1 MSKHPVHL
9 YIGKDQHIYFVGTKF
24 HVWKVISEII
34 SGASEEEIHDLYPDL
49 PRGCYRSAEVYY
61 SVHKEEMDEV
71 IRASLGR
78 TITKKAASG

>member
-1 MSKHPVHL
+1 MSKQPVHL
-9 YIGKDQHIYFVGTKF
+9 YIGKDQHIYFMGTKV

-34 SGASEEEIHDLYPDL
+34 SGTSEEEIHDAYPDL
-49 PRGCYRSAEVYY
+49 PRGCYQSAKVYY

-71 IRASLGR
+71 IRAGLGR